1 MAHRPARRLASEQ
14 ETNGNVRTQTQGK
27 GDCVPHLGNCALNDP
42 HTPPSLPPIKKEERR
57 KKKERELLVAVR
69 VSPSHAV
76 PCCRDQRNPFEEE
89 SEGGKT
95 WTFLRRLINRIQ
107 HL

>member
-42 HTPPSLPPIKKEERR
+42 HTPPSDKERR
-57 KKKERELLVAVR
+57 KKKEKELLAAAVR

-76 PCCRDQRNPFEEE
+76 PCCRDQRNPFEKERQW
-89 SEGGKT
+89 GKNMD
-95 WTFLRRLINRIQ
+95 LSAPAG
-107 HL
+107 